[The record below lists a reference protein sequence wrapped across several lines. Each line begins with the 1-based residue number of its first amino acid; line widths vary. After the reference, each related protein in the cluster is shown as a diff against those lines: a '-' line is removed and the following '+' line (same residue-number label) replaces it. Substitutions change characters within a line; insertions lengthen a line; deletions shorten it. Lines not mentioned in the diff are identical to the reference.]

1 MLILVVI
8 AQLRHPRNNIINII
22 NIPNINNI
30 RLKLRNIHKHIDF
43 KHGTAP
49 TAEISPRSLHFG
61 RVPGLKSMYL
71 CMFRYFPLFK
81 PNMSNM
87 NNICINIVNIANINI
102 IIIIKYYHHY
112 YYQYYE

>member
-61 RVPGLKSMYL
+61 RV
-71 CMFRYFPLFK
+71 
-81 PNMSNM
+81 NI
-87 NNICINIVNIANINI
+87 NNIININDI
-102 IIIIKYYHHY
+102 ITRLP
-112 YYQYYE
+112 